1 MGLFNFWGS
10 YNKPGPGVEKDEI
23 PKAAPIRFFEIYGRK
38 FTKLLQLNLILM
50 IPTAVVAVLMACI
63 YRLFPWRPIIQI
75 PTASGIIEL
84 DLWKW
89 YVVPL
94 PLVLLATFS
103 AGLTYVTRN
112 FAREEHAFVWSDFW
126 SAVKNN
132 WKYFLLNGFVTYLL
146 YVVLSFA
153 MIYYYNNAVSN
164 ALLYVPFWV
173 CIVVAVTFLWAQY
186 YIPVMFVTF
195 DLKFG
200 QVYKNALIF
209 VLAGFGR
216 NLLITLVWAALVIAV
231 LLIPI
236 MPLTVM
242 IFFWIAILLLFS
254 FVSYLINFTIYP
266 VIDQYLIQ
274 PYQRKLEEEKN
285 AGRQKPAEGDSVT
298 ASFPGIFKEPSKE
311 QRSDEDK
318 YVYINGKL
326 VKQSQLTEQ
335 EREEHNL

>member
-38 FTKLLQLNLILM
+38 FTKLLQLNLIFM
-50 IPTAVVAVLMACI
+50 IPAAVAAVLMACI
-63 YRLFPWRPIIQI
+63 YLFLPHIVIQI
-75 PTASGIIEL
+75 MTASGKVTL
-84 DLWKW
+84 DIWNL

-94 PLVLLATFS
+94 PVVLLAPFT

-216 NLLITLVWAALVIAV
+216 NLLITLVLAALVIAV

-326 VKQSQLTEQ
+326 VRQSQLTEQ